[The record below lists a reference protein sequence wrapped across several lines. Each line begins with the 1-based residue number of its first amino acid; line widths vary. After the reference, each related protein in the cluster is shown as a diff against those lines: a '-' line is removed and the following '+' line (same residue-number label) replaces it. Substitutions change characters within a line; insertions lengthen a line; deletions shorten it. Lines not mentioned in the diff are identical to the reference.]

1 MTMQTV
7 HRRMIRKV
15 IRPFKIDKVM
25 EGEGEEGGGGAL
37 DETQVKKIILQF
49 EKRALKNQVQTLQ
62 NSFKKK
68 TQSILSMSNPPIFL
82 PTCPFIY
89 RYGVSL

>member
-62 NSFKKK
+62 NTFKK
-68 TQSILSMSNPPIFL
+68 TQSILSMSYSPIFL

>member
-1 MTMQTV
+1 MALQTT

-62 NSFKKK
+62 NTFVYLSIYRFLFMYIVYILYICI
-68 TQSILSMSNPPIFL
+68 SILLS
-82 PTCPFIY
+82 C
-89 RYGVSL
+89 